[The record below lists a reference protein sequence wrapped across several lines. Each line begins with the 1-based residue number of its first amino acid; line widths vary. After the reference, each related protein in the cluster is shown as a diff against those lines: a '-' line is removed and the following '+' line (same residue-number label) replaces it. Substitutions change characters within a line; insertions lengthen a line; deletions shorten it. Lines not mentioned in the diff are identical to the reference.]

1 MNIILHNSFIRQSL
15 LTLLLILILQPAYSQ
30 DGEKVFKTSC
40 IICHTIGGGT
50 LLGPD
55 LANVQTRRDKD
66 WIFSFIRSS
75 QTMVNSGDETAV
87 ALFEQFN
94 KIMMPDHPGMTDDD
108 LNSLLAYIESESPE
122 NVEESATSLIAV
134 DEVALA
140 PDETGK
146 SIDAATD
153 EDILSGRML
162 FSGERRLENR
172 GPACSSCHNVVND
185 RLLGGGL
192 LAKDLTAAF
201 SRLNENGIKA
211 MVSNPPFPAMR
222 QAYGNH
228 PVTSDEAYL
237 LTAFLQSADKAQY
250 NQHQRNYKAI
260 FLYASIIGLAI
271 LLSLFTMVWR
281 KRKRASVNQK
291 IYSRQLKSVSY

>member
-1 MNIILHNSFIRQSL
+1 MNIILPNSFIRQSL
-15 LTLLLILILQPAYSQ
+15 FTLLLIFILQSAYSQ
-30 DGEKVFKTSC
+30 DGEKIFKTRC
-40 IICHTIGGGT
+40 IICHTIGSGT

-55 LANVQTRRDKD
+55 LTNIHTRRDKD

-75 QTMVNSGDETAV
+75 QTMVKNGDETAV
-87 ALFEQFN
+87 ALFEEFN
-94 KIMMPDHPGMTDDD
+94 KIMMPDHPDLTDGD
-108 LNSLLAYIESESPE
+108 LNSLLAYIEKQSTE
-122 NVEESATSLIAV
+122 NVEESETSLIAV
-134 DEVALA
+134 DDVALA
-140 PDETGK
+140 PDDADK
-146 SIDAATD
+146 SIDTATD
-153 EDILSGRML
+153 EDILNGRML

-172 GPACSSCHNVVND
+172 GPACNSCHNVVND

-228 PVTSDEAYL
+228 PVTSDEAFL

-250 NQHQRNYKAI
+250 NQHHRDYKAI
-260 FLYASIIGLAI
+260 FLYAGIIGFAI
-271 LLSLFTMVWR
+271 LLLLFTMVWR